1 MKVMKKFGSLALLLV
16 ITLLMQDASA
26 LYNMPESTYQDG
38 AWQGTANYVD
48 VDLGFDVLIDFAVY
62 DFETMDLD
70 LGESGFVTN
79 LIDAVGLTGR
89 YIYAYQLFN
98 RPNEGENEYGD
109 VGYFGI
115 LDIDGEKIDEVL
127 INDDTGSMAFGNAVA
142 PTYIPRQGA
151 WGFGEG
157 VLTNDNYSEFLVF
170 SSDYAPVRGKYE
182 INPPDYDWVPSTSP
196 EPATI
201 VLLTFGSVIS
211 LRKRRNSV

>member
-26 LYNMPESTYQDG
+26 STYMPESTYQDG
-38 AWQGTANYVD
+38 VWQGTANYAD
-48 VDLGFDVLIDFAVY
+48 EDLGYDVLIDFAVY
-62 DFETMDLD
+62 DFETMDLAR
-70 LGESGFVTN
+70 GESGFVTN

-115 LDIDGEKIDEVL
+115 LDIDGERVDQAL
-127 INDDTGSMAFGNAVA
+127 INGDTGSMTWGEAVA

-151 WGFGEG
+151 WEFADG
-157 VLTNDNYSEFLVF
+157 VLANDNYSDFLVF

-182 INPPDYDWVPSTSP
+182 INPPDYDWVPSVP